1 MISTAGLCAENVG
14 ENLEN
19 VRENLENVRD
29 ILENVGDFLRKV
41 GDIFGELRK
50 NEKKCGELCTQVLEQ
65 SLHSSAE
72 DYNKCVRN
80 CELFRLLHL
89 FLARVRV

>member
-1 MISTAGLCAENVG
+1 MG
-14 ENLEN
+14 
-19 VRENLENVRD
+19 ENLENVRD
-29 ILENVGDFLRKV
+29 ILENVGDFLRNV

-89 FLARVRV
+89 SLSRVRV